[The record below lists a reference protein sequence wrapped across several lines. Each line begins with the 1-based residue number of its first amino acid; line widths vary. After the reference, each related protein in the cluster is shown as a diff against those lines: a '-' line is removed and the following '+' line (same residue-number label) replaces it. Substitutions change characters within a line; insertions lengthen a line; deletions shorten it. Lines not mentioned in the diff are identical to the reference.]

1 MKNCII
7 WVRILGLFIILVYT
21 NDSYLE
27 IVALKGNE
35 AEK

>member
-1 MKNCII
+1 MKNYVI
-7 WVRILGLFIILVYT
+7 WVRILVLFIILVYT

-35 AEK
+35 AKK